1 MVADHSTNFQRYL
14 ESVCRDEKYIGC
26 QEFYTP
32 TDAVEC
38 QAIQRQKFPLRLNL
52 GLQVRTVQPQE
63 QEGQASEK
71 VEQLPVLEGLRKYQ
85 DNHVLLVGRPGSGK
99 STALQRL
106 LWEEAQGID
115 LTPPAPL
122 PCVSEAA
129 RSAGRG
135 ENYSPLLA
143 GEGLGERSTRGHA
156 KIPVLVEFGVR
167 RN

>member
-1 MVADHSTNFQRYL
+1 MVADYSTNFQRYL

-52 GLQVRTVQPQE
+52 GLQVRTVVPQE

-99 STALQRL
+99 STALQQL

-115 LTPPAPL
+115 PNPPSPPSLQGKGGVGFSSPYGEAEL
-122 PCVSEAA
+122 PSPC
-129 RSAGRG
+129 RRG
-135 ENYSPLLA
+135 VG
-143 GEGLGERSTRGHA
+143 GEVNQGSR
-156 KIPVLVEFGVR
+156 
-167 RN
+167 

>member
-1 MVADHSTNFQRYL
+1 MVADYSTNFQRYL

-52 GLQVRTVQPQE
+52 GLQVRRVQPQE

-122 PCVSEAA
+122 PSQ
-129 RSAGRG
+129 GRG
-135 ENYSPLLA
+135 SRILLS
-143 GEGLGERSTRGHA
+143 LRGS
-156 KIPVLVEFGVR
+156 
-167 RN
+167 

>member
-1 MVADHSTNFQRYL
+1 MVADYSTNFQRYL
-14 ESVCRDEKYIGC
+14 ESVCTDEKYIGC

-52 GLQVRTVQPQE
+52 GLQVRTVVPQE

-115 LTPPAPL
+115 LTPPMP
-122 PCVSEAA
+122 PIP
-129 RSAGRG
+129 RG
-135 ENYSPLLA
+135 DPMPPPSLA
-143 GEGLGERSTRGHA
+143 GYRWRMVGKTPHPPQVQTTKRASQG
-156 KIPVLVEFGVR
+156 
-167 RN
+167 